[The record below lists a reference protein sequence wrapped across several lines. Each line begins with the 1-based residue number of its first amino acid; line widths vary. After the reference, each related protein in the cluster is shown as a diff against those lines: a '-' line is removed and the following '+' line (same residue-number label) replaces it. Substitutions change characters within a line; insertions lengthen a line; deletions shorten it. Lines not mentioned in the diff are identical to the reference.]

1 VTAPV
6 FADALGPRARRRV
19 LIASVV
25 AAAAVAAFVVLAV
38 RRLDA
43 NGQLE
48 ADRWR
53 PFTEWPV
60 MRFFLGGL
68 VNTVRAA
75 GTAMVLAIGV
85 GGLIALAR
93 LARGRPLRWLGSA
106 YVEFFRGLPLYV
118 LILFCGFGLPRLDVR
133 FDTFWYLVIALTIY
147 NSSILAEI
155 FRAGILSLDRGQSE
169 AAYSIGLG
177 YWQAMA
183 FVVVPQAVRRMV
195 PAIVS
200 QLVTLLKDTSL
211 GSLIFY
217 EELLR
222 RGRINAEFTQQT
234 LPSLVLVTVFYIAV
248 NSTLSLVATRLEARQ
263 RRRYGAGRIDV
274 AGLEDLA
281 VTTAKGGAMIGEQG
295 SGSAAGGI

>member
-1 VTAPV
+1 MTAPV
-6 FADALGPRARRRV
+6 FADVLGPRARRRV
-19 LIASVV
+19 LISSVV
-25 AAAAVAAFVVLAV
+25 AGLVVAGFVALAV
-38 RRLDA
+38 RRLEA

-68 VNTVRAA
+68 GNTVRAA
-75 GTAMVLAIGV
+75 GTAMVLALVV
-85 GGLIALAR
+85 GGLVALTR
-93 LARGRPLRWLGSA
+93 LARRRPMRWLGTL

-133 FDTFWYLVIALTIY
+133 LDTFWYLVIALTIY

-169 AAYSIGLG
+169 AAFSLGLG

-211 GSLIFY
+211 GVLIFY
-217 EELLR
+217 QELLR

-234 LPSLVLVTVFYIAV
+234 LPSLVVVAVVYIAV
-248 NSTLSLVATRLEARQ
+248 NMTLSAVATRLETRQ
-263 RRRYGAGRIDV
+263 RRRYGARGIQV
-274 AGLEDLA
+274 TGVEDLA
-281 VTTAKGGAMIGEQG
+281 ATNARAGAE
-295 SGSAAGGI
+295 AAPA